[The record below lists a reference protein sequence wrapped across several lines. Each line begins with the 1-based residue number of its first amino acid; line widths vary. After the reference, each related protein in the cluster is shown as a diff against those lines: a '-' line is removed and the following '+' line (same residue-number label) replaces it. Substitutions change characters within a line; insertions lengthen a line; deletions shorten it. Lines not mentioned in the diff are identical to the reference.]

1 MCGARHSW
9 RSVSDGVSS
18 SWRSVS
24 GGARSSWR
32 TYYYSSYYLLSSS
45 SWRTAQWQR
54 ARRAASAASVTAVCA
69 AAVYA
74 VLVLGVLSLITR
86 AFLVS
91 AAVSFSCPMATA
103 AATGTWHECCA
114 LGGGAGFGSAGA
126 ETEAGPA
133 PAIHYSLG
141 RQTFG

>member
-1 MCGARHSW
+1 MCGARYGW

-74 VLVLGVLSLITR
+74 LLVLGVLSLITR

-103 AATGTWHECCA
+103 TATWHCE
-114 LGGGAGFGSAGA
+114 LGGGAGFGIAGA

-133 PAIHYSLG
+133 PTIHYSLG
-141 RQTFG
+141 TQTFG